1 MINFKTAIEV
11 LDVDFHQKDKEI
23 IVLVTNEREILLYL
37 FKVLQQRDKKVSLN
51 LLNNLEL
58 HSNFIK
64 ILFREKRQEDSKIF
78 KDIKVFLN
86 KKVDY
91 I

>member
-1 MINFKTAIEV
+1 M
-11 LDVDFHQKDKEI
+11 DVDFHQKDKEI